1 LVHFRVSPRGP
12 NTRRSPCLGAR
23 SAPRCEAS
31 VIRPQE
37 SEPGPAGSH
46 ETALK
51 KFLSV
56 SELAL
61 DREMAATYI
70 LGPFRLDAEADTLFR
85 GGEPVSLGHRAV
97 ALLRVLVEQR
107 GIPVSKDALMEAAWA
122 GLTVEESNL
131 AVQIAAL
138 RRVFGEEPGGENWI
152 ETLPR
157 RGYRFV
163 GPASIRDQGA
173 LTAAS
178 QAANFPMAAGS
189 SNPTLPDGPSIAVL
203 PFQNISADPEQE
215 YFADGMADE
224 IITALSRFPSVF
236 STQRNSTFTKKGGTV
251 GVKQVAGKPGVRSWA
266 QGGVPK
272 VGNRGR

>member
-1 LVHFRVSPRGP
+1 
-12 NTRRSPCLGAR
+12 
-23 SAPRCEAS
+23 
-31 VIRPQE
+31 
-37 SEPGPAGSH
+37 
-46 ETALK
+46 
-51 KFLSV
+51 
-56 SELAL
+56 
-61 DREMAATYI
+61 MAATYI
-70 LGPFRLDAEADTLFR
+70 LGPFRLDAETDTLFR

-173 LTAAS
+173 VTAAS
-178 QAANFPMAAGS
+178 QGREFSHGGRFLEPHASGQAIHRRSAVS
-189 SNPTLPDGPSIAVL
+189 EHQRGPRTRVL
-203 PFQNISADPEQE
+203 
-215 YFADGMADE
+215 
-224 IITALSRFPSVF
+224 R
-236 STQRNSTFTKKGGTV
+236 R
-251 GVKQVAGKPGVRSWA
+251 WH
-266 QGGVPK
+266 
-272 VGNRGR
+272 GR